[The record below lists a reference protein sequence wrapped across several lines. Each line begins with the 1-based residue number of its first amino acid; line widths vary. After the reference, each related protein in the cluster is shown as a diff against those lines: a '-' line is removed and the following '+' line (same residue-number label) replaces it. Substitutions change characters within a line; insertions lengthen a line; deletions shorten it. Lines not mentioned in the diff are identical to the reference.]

1 MPIGILTLE
10 WDDRLGVQITAK
22 YPEELTISEPTL
34 IQIYSTHEYTGEA
47 GMISLM
53 VGSLNIASYYTG
65 ADKKIYVVLLL
76 NIDDDPDA
84 FEGGLADISRIIIQ
98 NIDGNAYV
106 PMVPSLF
113 RRLSV
118 YPSLNQE
125 QLIAITYQDEVK
137 RMIINRLRD
146 EGVISK
152 SELNIWL
159 KDRYRYGFVDVD
171 SILFDL
177 VKRDIIKVTS
187 VKGMPSELIF
197 LTNDLL
203 MIRTPPVKILKNPV
217 EMGLPENLADDY
229 EIAVKN
235 YFDNYRPSEED
246 NLKIIELLVNPPI
259 YETIRLLR
267 TTVPTK
273 NTLEKLRKKGVDDV
287 DEVLKVLYENK
298 LIQVFQDKRNIEYY
312 AMLSDFNLSLMY
324 PKYALNTIIQE
335 YELKSKMD
343 KVLVEYLNVLED
355 TYYDLKMQTKPT
367 KE

>member
-1 MPIGILTLE
+1 MPIGLITMK
-10 WDDRLGVQITAK
+10 WDERIGTTITSK

-65 ADKKIYVVLLL
+65 IDQKIYVVLLL
-76 NIDDDPDA
+76 NLDDDPDA
-84 FEGGLADISRIIIQ
+84 FEGGLSDISRIIIQ
-98 NIDGNAYV
+98 NLEDDAYI

-125 QLIAITYQDEVK
+125 QLIAITYQDYVK
-137 RMIINRLRD
+137 RMIINRLGE

-159 KDRYRYGFVDVD
+159 KDKYRFGFVDLD
-171 SILFDL
+171 SILFEL
-177 VKRDIIKVTS
+177 VKRDLIKVTS

-203 MIRTPPVKILKNPV
+203 MIRTPPVKILKDPV
-217 EMGLPENLADDY
+217 EMGLPENLVEDY
-229 EIAVKN
+229 KNAVKIYFSN
-235 YFDNYRPSEED
+235 YHPSEED
-246 NLKIIELLVNPPI
+246 NLKIIELLVNPPV

-267 TTVPTK
+267 TTVTTK

-298 LIQVFQDKRNIEYY
+298 LIQVFQDKRSIEYY
-312 AMLSDFNLSLMY
+312 AMLSDFNLSLIY

-367 KE
+367 EE